1 MRKVT
6 MKRLSFSSALL
17 GALSLAAAGPASALD
32 DAAVLE
38 VYKTKCFACHLADG
52 NAPMKEMNLADA
64 EWKHGTKL
72 ADIQKVIEEGVAGTA
87 MLPFKAQLTPEEI
100 EGLARFVR
108 AFDKTLKPEKP
119 AKKK

>member
-6 MKRLSFSSALL
+6 MKRLSFFIVLA
-17 GALSLAAAGPASALD
+17 GACAFGLAAPAAALD

-87 MLPFKAQLTPEEI
+87 MLSFKAQLTPEEI
-100 EGLARFVR
+100 EGLAKLVR
-108 AFDKTLKPEKP
+108 SFDKTLKPEKP

>member
-1 MRKVT
+1 
-6 MKRLSFSSALL
+6 MKFLPLALL
-17 GALSLAAAGPASALD
+17 GALSLASAEPAAALD
-32 DAAVLE
+32 DSAVLE

-52 NAPMKEMNLADA
+52 NAPMKEMNLADN

-72 ADIQKVIEEGVAGTA
+72 VDIQKVIEEGVAGTA
-87 MLPFKAQLTPEEI
+87 MLPFKGQLTAEEI
-100 EGLARFVR
+100 AGLARYVR

>member
-1 MRKVT
+1 
-6 MKRLSFSSALL
+6 MKRLSFLIVLA
-17 GALSLAAAGPASALD
+17 GAAAFGLAAPAAALD

-87 MLPFKAQLTPEEI
+87 MLSFKAQLTPEEI
-100 EGLARFVR
+100 EGLAKLVR
-108 AFDKTLKPEKP
+108 SFDKTLKPEKP